1 MKDKQFDQLIK
12 EKMER
17 LEVPLD
23 KGGWENFA
31 SRLDQSTEAGVP
43 EQHESDFDELIFNKL
58 HRIEAPFNPLHWTL
72 MHKRIQAEFG
82 WHRILLSH
90 KIAETS
96 LIAILIFAAS
106 HQLKNTQPAM
116 QVNPVASE
124 TIQNTTVAELP
135 LSQINQENSFDQHHS
150 AIRTINNSTINT
162 SESPKKI
169 QKSETPLADFMAAE
183 HATVFLPL
191 NPTAFNQVSLTGK
204 KESPVTPAVLAP
216 SSETQL
222 PEGFI
227 AQAMIPLVYN
237 PYVDLESVLSL
248 PEKETLLRIGMSGSF
263 DYNRVITP
271 PDPNENRLDVYD
283 RYARGYS
290 SGVTVGFEM
299 GKLELETGLG
309 YASKHYLPQQ
319 VVFVQGSLQEGFIG
333 EGIREIELNML
344 SLPLNLKFH
353 FLNREKWRVYV
364 LAGTSLQF
372 AFHNNYYTSTQSFT
386 YGASKPLLNSGG
398 VSPLED
404 NKDLKR
410 GFFEGGPFKE
420 NSYLTGNLGLGIER
434 NFSYR
439 WSLFLQP
446 TYQYSM
452 DYFGLLDKRL
462 GPNKDEIRT
471 FSVQTG
477 IKMRLFK

>member
-17 LEVPLD
+17 LEIPLE
-23 KGGWENFA
+23 KGGWESFA
-31 SRLDQSTEAGVP
+31 SRLEQSAEAGVP
-43 EQHESDFDELIFNKL
+43 DQTEHDFDQLIFNKL
-58 HRIEAPFNPLHWTL
+58 HHIEAPFNPLHWTL

-90 KIAETS
+90 KLAETT
-96 LIAILIFAAS
+96 LIAVLIFAAS

-116 QVNPVASE
+116 QVYPVASE
-124 TIQNTTVAELP
+124 SIQHTAIADKQPDQITPVYNSNRNPYISQRKQTTTNP
-135 LSQINQENSFDQHHS
+135 LNPTVKTPESG
-150 AIRTINNSTINT
+150 TPNNNFITPKYKKT
-162 SESPKKI
+162 S
-169 QKSETPLADFMAAE
+169 
-183 HATVFLPL
+183 LPL
-191 NPTAFNQVSLTGK
+191 NPTALHQVSLAGK
-204 KESPVTPAVLAP
+204 DKPVLTPADLP
-216 SSETQL
+216 LSSEGL
-222 PEGFI
+222 SPAGYIEN
-227 AQAMIPLVYN
+227 AMLPLVYS
-237 PYVDLESVLSL
+237 PFVDLESALSL

-263 DYNRVITP
+263 DYNRIITP
-271 PDPNENRLDVYD
+271 PDPNENRLEVYD

-290 SGVTVGFEM
+290 SAVTVGFEM
-299 GKLELETGLG
+299 GKLEIETGLG

-344 SLPLNLKFH
+344 SLPVNLKFH

-372 AFHNNYYTSTQSFT
+372 TFHNNYFTSTQSFT
-386 YGASKPLLNSGG
+386 YSISKPLLNSGR

-452 DYFGLLDKRL
+452 DYFGMLDKRL
-462 GPNKDEIRT
+462 GPNKDEIST